1 MDMPILSLGIEEEY
15 FLVNLE
21 SRDLADDPPE
31 EFMAKCIEKLHS
43 QVSPEFMRSQIE
55 VGTRPHSNVADAL
68 CELTE
73 MRATIADIARQFDLA
88 PIAASTHPFAN
99 YRQQIPTNRQRYE
112 DLAVDLGTPVRRL
125 QICGCHVHAGIE
137 DPDLCVDLMNQVS
150 YFLPHIL
157 ALSTSSPFWEGED
170 TRLQSYRLC
179 VFDAL
184 PRTGLPDMFNSSA
197 EYDRLIAQM
206 VNAGCIEDATKIW
219 WDIRPSHRY
228 PTLEMRVADVCTNVA
243 DCAALAATYQALL
256 SMLCRLRMENKRWRI
271 YPRLLIQ
278 ENRWR
283 AMRYGANGELIDLGK
298 GRGINMA
305 ELVDELIELVDEDAE
320 RLGTTKHLEHLRTIV
335 ARGTSADKQRNIYN
349 KTIETG
355 GSKQSAFNAVVD
367 HLVEETVRQ

>member
-1 MDMPILSLGIEEEY
+1 MEMPILSLGIEEEY
-15 FLVNLE
+15 FLVDLE
-21 SRDLADDPPE
+21 SRNLADNPPE
-31 EFMAKCIEKLHS
+31 EFMSKCIEKLHS

-55 VGTRPHSNVADAL
+55 VGTRPHASVDDAVA
-68 CELTE
+68 ELTE
-73 MRATIADIARQFDLA
+73 MRSAIAEIARQFDLA

-137 DPDLCVDLMNQVS
+137 DADLRIDLMNQIP

-184 PRTGLPDMFNSSA
+184 PRTGLPDTFNSAA

-228 PTLEMRVADVCTNVA
+228 PTLEMRVADVCTNIA

-271 YPRLLIQ
+271 YPNLLIQ

-283 AMRYGANGELIDLGK
+283 AMRYGANGELVDLGK
-298 GRGINMA
+298 GRGIRLA
-305 ELVDELIELVDEDAE
+305 ELVDELIELVAEDAE
-320 RLGTTKHLEHLRTIV
+320 RLGTTNHLEHLRTIIS
-335 ARGTSADKQRNIYN
+335 RGTSADKQRIIYN
-349 KTIETG
+349 EAINTG

-367 HLVEETVRQ
+367 HLVEETVKQ